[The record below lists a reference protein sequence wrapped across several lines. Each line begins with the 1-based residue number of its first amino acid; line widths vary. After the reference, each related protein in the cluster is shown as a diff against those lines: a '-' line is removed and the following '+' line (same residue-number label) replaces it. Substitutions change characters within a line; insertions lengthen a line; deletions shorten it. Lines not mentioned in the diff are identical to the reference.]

1 MLDEEQEETVHPNAI
16 TWENWH
22 DTWSTVYMDGEEH
35 GMVFK
40 TPVPARSAWP
50 FEAYHSYLQWLVDH
64 PTCLPAE
71 VTKRSYA
78 LTGEGFRLNI
88 VYGDLVALAPALHT
102 KHTALAVRHALQQQV
117 VGRCPW
123 WKHQTTVLQTKES
136 WMPNPVVG
144 LKWSGP
150 TATPHLAKVLIQ
162 QAKKQSFGVIFHPFL
177 PPSKS
182 FQCREIVTVAHG
194 TADLSE
200 LMSAIEAYYQELG
213 PDGVRPT
220 YRLELTV
227 VTRDEGEYVEQ
238 KLPPLWRRFDDE

>member
-1 MLDEEQEETVHPNAI
+1 MP
-16 TWENWH
+16 
-22 DTWSTVYMDGEEH
+22 S
-35 GMVFK
+35 
-40 TPVPARSAWP
+40 
-50 FEAYHSYLQWLVDH
+50 
-64 PTCLPAE
+64 
-71 VTKRSYA
+71 
-78 LTGEGFRLNI
+78 
-88 VYGDLVALAPALHT
+88 GDQGKASSL
-102 KHTALAVRHALQQQV
+102 
-117 VGRCPW
+117 GYSS
-123 WKHQTTVLQTKES
+123 LQTKES

-162 QAKKQSFGVIFHPFL
+162 QAKKQSFGVIFHPAL

-238 KLPPLWRRFDDE
+238 KLPPLWRMADHE